1 MRVAECMSADL
12 QTVTPDQPIQQAAR
26 FMLESDIGVLPVL
39 SGDDLSGMITDRDIA
54 VRAVAE
60 GRGPDTPVS
69 EVMTDDV
76 LVVYDDQDVAEAA
89 LIMSDRQVRRLPVK
103 SREADRLVGVISLA
117 DISASTDSDAAQ
129 VALEG
134 VTEPGGEHTQSDDA
148 S

>member
-1 MRVAECMSADL
+1 MRVAECMSAEL

-39 SGDDLSGMITDRDIA
+39 SGNDLSGMITDRDIA

-76 LVVYDDQDVAEAA
+76 LVVYDDQDITEAA

-103 SREADRLVGVISLA
+103 NREANRLVGVISLA
-117 DISASTDSDAAQ
+117 DISASNDSDAAQ

-134 VTEPGGEHTQSDDA
+134 VTEPGGEHTQSEDA